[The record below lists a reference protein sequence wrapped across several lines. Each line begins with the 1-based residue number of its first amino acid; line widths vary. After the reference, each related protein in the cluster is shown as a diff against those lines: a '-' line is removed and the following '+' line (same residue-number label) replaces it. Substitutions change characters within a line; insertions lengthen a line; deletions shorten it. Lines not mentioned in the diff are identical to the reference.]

1 MACRRDLPAPDI
13 RAYIKEEEEK
23 DLLRF
28 MTCGSVDDGKSTL
41 IGRLLYDSELI
52 LADQL
57 ASLAADSRTVGTQG
71 GALDLALLVDGLQ
84 AEREQ
89 GITIDVA
96 YRFFATGRRRFI
108 VADTPGHE
116 QYTRNTATG
125 ASTSDLAVI
134 LVDARKGVLTQ
145 TRRHLFIAGL
155 FGVRRFVLAVN
166 KMDLVGWDE
175 DTFNRIAGSY
185 GDFAHGLDID
195 DAVCIPISALTGAN
209 VLRNRGEIPWYRGP
223 GLMEVL
229 ETVDVATDL
238 ACRPFRM
245 PVQWVN
251 RPNPDFRGFC
261 GTVASGAVR
270 PGDTVKVYPSEKA
283 STVARIVAHEGDLD
297 AAVAG
302 QSVTLVLDGEID
314 ISRGDVLA
322 APENGPRTTDQFAAR
337 LLWMDE
343 EPLLPQRR
351 YLMKIG
357 AKVTTAQVTDLRYRI
372 NIDTKEH
379 VAAKTLGLNEVGY
392 CNFALDQAIAFDP
405 YRQVRETGG
414 FILIDHFSNRTVG
427 AGMIDFSLR
436 RAANLTRQHLD
447 VGKEF
452 RAGQKGQKPCVLW
465 LTGLSGSG
473 KSTAANA
480 IERRL
485 AVLGRHSYLLDGDN
499 VRHGIN
505 RDLGFTDADRVEN
518 IRRVAEIAKL
528 FVDAGLMV
536 LAAFISPFRDERRMA
551 RELVEEGEFV
561 EIFVDAP
568 LELCERRDPKGL
580 YKKARAGE
588 IRNFT
593 GIDSAYEPPENPDI
607 VLKTADHPAEELADQ
622 VVACLKERGYL

>member
-1 MACRRDLPAPDI
+1 MACRRDLPARDI

-261 GTVASGAVR
+261 GTVATGAVR

-283 STVARIVAHEGDLD
+283 STVARIVALEGDLD

-351 YLMKIG
+351 YLMKLG

-392 CNFALDQAIAFDP
+392 CNFALDQAVAFDP

-436 RAANLTRQHLD
+436 RAANLTWQHLD
-447 VGKEF
+447 VGKEL

-536 LAAFISPFRDERRMA
+536 LVAFISPFRDERRMA